1 MIINI
6 TLIVQMLHFAVAYY
20 MLKIILLRPA
30 VARVLA
36 KDAAE
41 KKLQLL
47 VHDQQKKLSH
57 REWVELRRLL
67 RAESPLLKK
76 FSIPY
81 STPPMPMG
89 HILMDENQLRV
100 MTQEVKDA
108 LITRLSRY

>member
-1 MIINI
+1 
-6 TLIVQMLHFAVAYY
+6 MLHFAVAYY

-47 VHDQQKKLSH
+47 VHDQQKKLSHQEEIQH